1 MKRQESDYL
10 MTTRPGSSLSK
21 SPPRPVVDTT
31 LANNNTHKGCNLLGP
46 HVYVRNDNFGVGTI
60 LRHEIRPTQF
70 QKFIKAFFLM
80 QIFFILL

>member
-31 LANNNTHKGCNLLGP
+31 LANNNTHKGCNSFGS
-46 HVYVRNDNFGVGTI
+46 HICVKNDKVGVVTI
-60 LRHEIRPTQF
+60 LWHKNLLTQF
-70 QKFIKAFFLM
+70 QKLTKAFLM
-80 QIFFILL
+80 